1 MKIRIIGLLFI
12 FLILECLALISL
24 PPHKLASLK
33 DHYDL
38 KASYISQKNLK
49 GQPAA
54 PSWWEISI
62 RLKASGSYTIKEG
75 KEPIRGVY
83 SFILLWTGCMEQD
96 MEDYLIYHETS
107 RLLKWEAQEKA
118 ESFGKIKLLSEKDFS
133 GKPHFDFHYI
143 LRKGKELH
151 FDFQVESFYIPQNQQ
166 QYEFY
171 LYLPASEENKMYPSK
186 FNYNDYIIKG
196 SNRIFVV
203 EKEIYNHQI
212 DKTYQWSWKYQ
223 KWLKG
228 PGNTVFLSNNHQ
240 VQVNLLVIPHS
251 AAR

>member
-1 MKIRIIGLLFI
+1 MKIRIISLLFI
-12 FLILECLALISL
+12 FLIFECLTLIST
-24 PPHKLASLK
+24 PPHKLGSLK
-33 DHYDL
+33 EYYYPVTNFIH
-38 KASYISQKNLK
+38 QKNLK
-49 GQPAA
+49 EQPAF

-75 KEPIRGVY
+75 KEQIQAAY
-83 SFILLWTGCMEQD
+83 SFILLWTGCMEED
-96 MEDYLIYHETS
+96 MDDYLIYHETS
-107 RLLKWEAQEKA
+107 RLLEWKAQEKA

-151 FDFQVESFYIPQNQQ
+151 FDFQVESFYVPQNRQ

-171 LYLPASEENKMYPSK
+171 LYLPASEENKMYPSE

-196 SNRIFVV
+196 SNRIVV
-203 EKEIYNHQI
+203 AQKEIYNHRL

-228 PGNTVFLSNNHQ
+228 TGKTVFLFNNHQ
-240 VQVNLLVIPHS
+240 VQVNLLIIPHLS
-251 AAR
+251 GR